1 MKKRPTL
8 GEAIQWALR
17 VYRAALIAGEKGNW
31 ERANQLTYIGAQ
43 CCAFCHSVGINLQE
57 DSAECRRAGC
67 PKPVVSWCWRNA
79 RDIAYDVLWGTRTAH
94 SARRRYRAVI
104 GMLEKLDVS
113 SGFPMRAGT
122 RIVARREEGVK

>member
-1 MKKRPTL
+1 MKRRLTL
-8 GEAIQWALR
+8 AKAREWALR

-31 ERANQLTYIGAQ
+31 KRADQLTRSGCQ
-43 CCAFCHSVGINLQE
+43 SCAFCRSVGINLQE

-79 RDIAYDVLWGTRTAH
+79 QDIADEVLHGTRTAH

-104 GMLEKLDVS
+104 RMLEKLDV
-113 SGFPMRAGT
+113 A
-122 RIVARREEGVK
+122 